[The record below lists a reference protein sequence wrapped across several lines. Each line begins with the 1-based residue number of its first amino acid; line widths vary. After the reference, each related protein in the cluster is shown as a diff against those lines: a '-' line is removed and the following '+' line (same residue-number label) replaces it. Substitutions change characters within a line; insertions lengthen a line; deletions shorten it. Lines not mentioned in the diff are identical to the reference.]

1 MSFCR
6 SSFRHIAV
14 SAVIGSA
21 VVLSACQSGE
31 GGASAADPA
40 QQTVNIE
47 ELRAFCPQV
56 VLQSNGAV
64 WSQFERGGEGDPS
77 RLIQRST
84 ISDTTR
90 ACSYGLGQITL
101 NVAAAGR
108 VVPGP
113 VGRAGQVSIPI
124 LVEARRG
131 SEVVYSNRVNY
142 AVQVA
147 DTAGAT
153 QFVFTDPAVTI
164 PQEGAQQTRVTVR
177 IDAPQS

>member
-1 MSFCR
+1 
-6 SSFRHIAV
+6 
-14 SAVIGSA
+14 
-21 VVLSACQSGE
+21 
-31 GGASAADPA
+31 
-40 QQTVNIE
+40 
-47 ELRAFCPQV
+47 
-56 VLQSNGAV
+56 
-64 WSQFERGGEGDPS
+64 
-77 RLIQRST
+77 
-84 ISDTTR
+84 
-90 ACSYGLGQITL
+90 
-101 NVAAAGR
+101 
-108 VVPGP
+108 VPGP